1 MIDHVEVVVPAHDE
15 GARIADALRAI
26 DDAASRVPVSVR
38 VHVVLHRC
46 GDDTADVIGA
56 TSTTVPVAVV
66 SSDARTVGAARAL
79 GVARATAGRHPG
91 RTWIASTDADST
103 VPPNWLQTHLAF
115 ADAGMAAVVGSVA
128 VRDWSGRPA
137 SLEAL
142 FRVHYDLARG
152 PAPIHGANLGVR
164 LDAYTEA
171 GGFGPV
177 ACGEDEALVAA
188 LRGVGA
194 TIAYTTAAPVITSA
208 RLDGRAVGGFA
219 DTLTEWSSPL
229 ADPGV
234 VEASI
239 PGP

>member
-15 GARIADALRAI
+15 AATIADALRAI
-26 DDAASRVPVSVR
+26 DDASSRVPVSVR

-46 GDDTADVIGA
+46 GDDTADVIAA
-56 TSTTVPVAVV
+56 TATTVSVAVV
-66 SSDARTVGAARAL
+66 SSDAHTVGAARAL
-79 GVARATAGRHPG
+79 GVAKAAVGRPAD

-103 VPPNWLQTHLAF
+103 VPPNWLETHLSL
-115 ADAGMAAVVGSVA
+115 ADAGVAAVVGSVA

-164 LDAYTEA
+164 LDAYADA
-171 GGFGPV
+171 GGFVPL

-208 RLDGRAVGGFA
+208 RPDGRAIGGFA

-229 ADPGV
+229 ADPGITGV
-234 VEASI
+234 RIVDR
-239 PGP
+239 